1 MSKLDVGRIRG
12 RNAAGTLSDRVGCC
26 WDCAGVLS
34 VGSLSFLLIRDVLEG
49 SSTGGLSTILHAHL
63 EPSCADISTLN
74 STASTFQS
82 PSGPAAR
89 PLQSLFSRLSPRSF
103 FPLHYF
109 LADFLQTK
117 WSTFL
122 SEFRHGGTIRKSGL
136 DCAATDVCYCTG
148 FLRFFAAR
156 ASVGPHLP
164 DLVFRQL
171 VSPTFRHT
179 FFPVTDHRRTRR
191 TYCKHKTCKKH
202 TPHKV
207 TQYKKGKDS
216 LSAQGKR
223 RYDRKQSGYGGQT
236 KPVFHKK
243 AKTVSHL
250 RAA

>member
-12 RNAAGTLSDRVGCC
+12 RNAAGTLSDCVGCC

-82 PSGPAAR
+82 PSGPATR

-179 FFPVTDHRRTRR
+179 FSQSLTIAGPAALTASTRLARSTPPTRLPSTRRARTRFPPR
-191 TYCKHKTCKKH
+191 VSV
-202 TPHKV
+202 V
-207 TQYKKGKDS
+207 TTGS
-216 LSAQGKR
+216 RAVTVVRPSPSSTR
-223 RYDRKQSGYGGQT
+223 RPR
-236 KPVFHKK
+236 P
-243 AKTVSHL
+243 
-250 RAA
+250 